1 MAAPKKGATTPLDD
15 LEVRQA
21 VLEQIPTPIMAI
33 DRDFNVLFVN
43 PIGCRWLGKERKDV
57 VGKKCFDLWQTPHCQ
72 APECRARRAMEA
84 DDVFVARNQIR
95 RDGELVSIEYTAAPL
110 KDSSGKTIGGL
121 EYIIDI
127 TERVRAEETLRQQS
141 RTILELS
148 TPVIKLWDEV
158 VLLPLV
164 GVIDTRR
171 AQQMME
177 RLLQAIVETESR
189 VAIIDVT
196 GVPVIDTSVAQHVLK
211 TVRAAGMLGADVVLT
226 GFSPDAAQTLTKL
239 GIDLSG
245 LRTRGTLRA
254 GIAEALMLIGQQ
266 VTSR

>member
-1 MAAPKKGATTPLDD
+1 MATPKKGTTPPSDD
-15 LEVRQA
+15 LKMKLA
-21 VLEQIPTPIMAI
+21 VLEQLPTPIMAI
-33 DRDFNVLFVN
+33 DRDFNVVFMN
-43 PIGCRWLGKERKDV
+43 PVGCGWLGKERKDI
-57 VGKKCFDLWQTPHCQ
+57 VGKECFALWQTPHCQ
-72 APECRARRAMEA
+72 TPECRARRAMEA
-84 DDVFVARNQIR
+84 DDVFVARNETHR
-95 RDGELVSIEYTAAPL
+95 NGEPVPIEYTAAPL
-110 KDSSGKTIGGL
+110 KDSRGKVIGALG
-121 EYIIDI
+121 YIIDV

-148 TPVIKLWDEV
+148 TPVIKLWDEI

-177 RLLQAIVETESR
+177 RLLQAIVETEAR

-211 TVRAAGMLGADVVLT
+211 TVRAARMLGADVVIT

-239 GIDLSG
+239 GIDLSAI
-245 LRTRGTLRA
+245 RTRGTLQA
-254 GIAEALMLIGQQ
+254 GVAEALVLIGRQ